1 MRYRYPF
8 RKAVAYTSYDGE
20 MRGLLHL
27 LKYGGV
33 KSAVPKLAELLAGA
47 IRKLEVEFAASADPI
62 LVITV
67 PLHRRKRSERGFN
80 QSELIAHRALS
91 QLKRD
96 WQGPELQYRPGMLAR
111 VRSTATQTGL
121 THHQRRA
128 NLRNAFRVE
137 RPELTKGRRVLLLDD
152 VLTTGST
159 IAECARTLKRA
170 GATNVW
176 AATIARVFR
185 FSAEELDR
193 WHFNGLEPPNFA
205 RQESQA
211 APIQHPMG

>member
-1 MRYRYPF
+1 
-8 RKAVAYTSYDGE
+8 
-20 MRGLLHL
+20 
-27 LKYGGV
+27 
-33 KSAVPKLAELLAGA
+33 LLAAA
-47 IRKLEVEFAASADPI
+47 IRKLEPEFAESEGPV
-62 LVITV
+62 LVVTV
-67 PLHRRKRSERGFN
+67 PLHGQKQRARGFN
-80 QSELIAHRALS
+80 QSELIARSALG

-96 WQGPELQYRPGMLAR
+96 WKGPELQYRPGMLAR

-121 THHQRRA
+121 TRHQRRA

-137 RPELTKGRRVLLLDD
+137 RPKLMKGSRVLLLDD